1 MKKHVLVALC
11 LGASI
16 VSLAQNKNP
25 ERLDTVE
32 LDTKTPIARKNSGKT
47 VVTISEETLENN
59 SGQSV
64 ADVLNTV
71 SGIEINGARSND
83 GQNLNYYVRGGRNRQ
98 VVIMVDGVQLNDPSQ
113 IANDYDLRLI
123 PATSVEKIEILK
135 GASSVLYGS
144 GAATAVISITT
155 KKASKEPVA
164 ATISSTLSTNRPTES
179 DKNTSL
185 QSFTSHASVNG
196 TLNKFFYN
204 SSFSNRYTDGLSAI
218 AAPEGEDLFGS
229 DVFNRYDGR
238 VNLGY
243 HISENITISQFFS
256 FDKFKSGFDNF
267 DFTDAEFQS
276 VSEQLKTGGHFEWK
290 YKNGTYVFND
300 SYTWIEREIASG
312 FPSKYDSNS
321 YTFDTYLNHRFTNQ
335 LKVVVGLNGNFSSFN
350 SFSIPFGETDFN
362 QDVDEDT
369 AKFNIIDPYVNA
381 VYVSDFGLTVNAG
394 ARLNIH
400 SVYDTHL
407 VYNVNPSYAFDFANN
422 TLKVLGSYSTAY
434 ITPSLFQLY
443 DPLYGNEDLTPE
455 ENRTIEGGL
464 EFSSEEDFRVSVLY
478 FNREEENYVDFVTI
492 DPDLF
497 ISQYL
502 NIDETFTTSGV
513 EVEVYKKFGD
523 KVTFQANYTNTQAD
537 ERFALRIPE
546 HKLNASIGYSISK
559 GVFVGLDYQYVS
571 ERDDNFFNPDTFMN
585 EVVTLESYGLLNFK
599 INGQVT
605 QNLKLFAGVSNIF
618 DEEYEE
624 LYRYQTRGRNIH
636 TGFTLNL

>member
-1 MKKHVLVALC
+1 MKKHILVALC
-11 LGASI
+11 LG
-16 VSLAQNKNP
+16 VSGFTLAQNKNP
-25 ERLDTVE
+25 EKLDTVV

-47 VVTISEETLENN
+47 VVTISKETLEN
-59 SGQSV
+59 SAGQSV
-64 ADVLNTV
+64 ADLLNTV
-71 SGIEINGARSND
+71 SGIEINGGRSND

-98 VVIMVDGVQLNDPSQ
+98 VVIMVDGVQLNDASQ
-113 IANDYDLRLI
+113 IANDYDLRLV
-123 PATSVEKIEILK
+123 PASSVEKIEILK

-155 KKASKEPVA
+155 KKASKEPIA
-164 ATISSTLSTNRPTES
+164 ATITSTLSTNRPTER

-204 SSFSNRYTDGLSAI
+204 TSFSNRYTDGLSAI
-218 AAPEGEDLFGS
+218 AAPEGEDLFES

-238 VNLGY
+238 INLGY
-243 HISENITISQFFS
+243 HISEDITISQFFS
-256 FDKFKSGFDNF
+256 FDKFKAGFDNF
-267 DFTDAEFQS
+267 DFTDAEFRS
-276 VSEQLKTGGHFEWK
+276 ISEQLKTGGHFEWK

-300 SYTWIEREIASG
+300 TYTWIKREIASG
-312 FPSKYDSNS
+312 FPSKYDSDS
-321 YTFDTYLNHRFTNQ
+321 YTFDNYINHRFTSQ
-335 LKVVVGLNGNFSSFN
+335 LQVVVGLNGNFSSFN
-350 SFSIPFGETDFN
+350 SFSIPFGESNFN

-381 VYVSDFGLTVNAG
+381 VYISDFGLTLNAG

-407 VYNVNPSYAFDFANN
+407 VYNINPSYAFDFGGN

-443 DPLYGNEDLTPE
+443 DPLYGNEELTPE
-455 ENRTIEGGL
+455 EDTTMEGGL
-464 EFSSEEDFRVSVLY
+464 EFSSEENFRVSALY
-478 FNREEENYVDFVTI
+478 FNREEKNYIDFVTI

-502 NIDETFTTSGV
+502 NIDETFTTSGI

-523 KVTFQANYTNTQAD
+523 KVTVQANYTNTQAD

-546 HKLNASIGYSISK
+546 HKANASIGYKLGKSVFL
-559 GVFVGLDYQYVS
+559 GVDYQYVS
-571 ERDDNFFNPDTFMN
+571 EREDNFFNPDTFMN
-585 EVVTLESYGLLNFK
+585 EVVTLESYGILNFK

-605 QNLKLFAGVSNIF
+605 KNLKLFAGISNIL

>member
-16 VSLAQNKNP
+16 VSLAQNNNP
-25 ERLDTVE
+25 EKLDTVV

-47 VVTISEETLENN
+47 VITIDKETLEN
-59 SGQSV
+59 SPGQSV
-64 ADVLNTV
+64 AEVLNTV
-71 SGIEINGARSND
+71 SGIEINGARSYD

-98 VVIMVDGVQLNDPSQ
+98 VVIMVDGVQLNDPSH
-113 IANDYDLRLI
+113 IANDYDLRLVS
-123 PATSVEKIEILK
+123 ASSVEKIEILK

-144 GAATAVISITT
+144 GAATAVINITT
-155 KKASKEPVA
+155 KKASKEPIA
-164 ATISSTLSTNRPTES
+164 ATISSTLGTNRPTES
-179 DKNTSL
+179 DKNTKL
-185 QSFTSHASVNG
+185 QAFTSHATVNG
-196 TLNKFFYN
+196 TLNNFFYN
-204 SSFSNRYTDGLSAI
+204 ANFSNRYTDGLSAL
-218 AAPEGEDLFGS
+218 AAPKGEALFES

-238 VNLGY
+238 INLGY
-243 HISENITISQFFS
+243 HISEDITVSQFFS
-256 FDKFKSGFDNF
+256 FDKFKAGFDNF
-267 DFTDAEFQS
+267 DFTDAEFRS
-276 VSEQLKTGGHFEWK
+276 ISEQLKTGGHFEWN
-290 YKNGTYVFND
+290 YKNGTYIFND
-300 SYTWIEREIASG
+300 TYTWIEREIASG
-312 FPSKYDSNS
+312 FPSKYDSDS
-321 YTFDTYLNHRFTNQ
+321 YTFDTYINHRFTNQ
-335 LKVVVGLNGNFSSFN
+335 LQVVVGLNGNFSSFN

-381 VYVSDFGLTVNAG
+381 VYISDFGLTVNAG

-407 VYNVNPSYAFDFANN
+407 VYNVNPSYAFGLGNN

-443 DPLYGNEDLTPE
+443 DPLYGNEELIPE
-455 ENRTIEGGL
+455 ENTTIEGGL
-464 EFSSEEDFRVSVLY
+464 EFASEEGFRVSALY
-478 FNREEENYVDFVTI
+478 FNREEKNYVDFVTI

-502 NIDETFTTSGV
+502 NIDETFNTSGI
-513 EVEVYKKFGD
+513 EVEVYKKFGK
-523 KVTFQANYTNTQAD
+523 KVTVQANYTNTQAD

-546 HKLNASIGYSISK
+546 HKANASIGYK
-559 GVFVGLDYQYVS
+559 VTERVFLGLDYQYVS
-571 ERDDNFFNPDTFMN
+571 EREDTFFSQDTFMN
-585 EVVTLESYGLLNFK
+585 EDVTLESYGLLNFK

-605 QNLKLFAGVSNIF
+605 KNLKLFAGVSNIL

-624 LYRYQTRGRNIH
+624 LYQYQTRGRNIH

>member
-1 MKKHVLVALC
+1 MKKHILVALC
-11 LGASI
+11 LG
-16 VSLAQNKNP
+16 VSGFTLAQNKNP
-25 ERLDTVE
+25 EKLDTVV

-47 VVTISEETLENN
+47 VVTISKETLEN
-59 SGQSV
+59 SAGQSV
-64 ADVLNTV
+64 ADLLNTV
-71 SGIEINGARSND
+71 SGIEINGGRSND

-98 VVIMVDGVQLNDPSQ
+98 VVIMVDGVQLNDASQ
-113 IANDYDLRLI
+113 IANDYDLRLV
-123 PATSVEKIEILK
+123 PASSVEKIEILK

-155 KKASKEPVA
+155 KKASKEPIA
-164 ATISSTLSTNRPTES
+164 ATITSTLSTNRPTER

-204 SSFSNRYTDGLSAI
+204 TSFSNRYTDGLSAI
-218 AAPEGEDLFGS
+218 AAPEGEDLFES

-238 VNLGY
+238 INLGY
-243 HISENITISQFFS
+243 HISEDITISQFFS
-256 FDKFKSGFDNF
+256 FDKFKAGFDNF
-267 DFTDAEFQS
+267 DFTDAEFRS
-276 VSEQLKTGGHFEWK
+276 ISEQLKTGGHFEWK

-300 SYTWIEREIASG
+300 TYTWIKREIASG
-312 FPSKYDSNS
+312 FPSKYDSDS
-321 YTFDTYLNHRFTNQ
+321 YTFDNYINHRFTSQ
-335 LKVVVGLNGNFSSFN
+335 LQIVVGLNGNFSSFN
-350 SFSIPFGETDFN
+350 SFSIPFGESNFN

-381 VYVSDFGLTVNAG
+381 VYISDFGLTLNAG

-407 VYNVNPSYAFDFANN
+407 VYNINPSYAFDFGGN

-443 DPLYGNEDLTPE
+443 DPLYGNEELTPE
-455 ENRTIEGGL
+455 EDTTMEGGL
-464 EFSSEEDFRVSVLY
+464 EFSSEENFRVSALY
-478 FNREEENYVDFVTI
+478 FNREEKNYIDFVTI

-502 NIDETFTTSGV
+502 NIDETFTTSGI

-523 KVTFQANYTNTQAD
+523 KVTVQANYTNTQAD

-546 HKLNASIGYSISK
+546 HKANASIGYKLGKSVFL
-559 GVFVGLDYQYVS
+559 GVDYQYVS
-571 ERDDNFFNPDTFMN
+571 EREDNFFNPDTFMN
-585 EVVTLESYGLLNFK
+585 EVVTLESYGILNFK

-605 QNLKLFAGVSNIF
+605 KNLKLFAGISNIL

>member
-1 MKKHVLVALC
+1 MKKHILVALC
-11 LGASI
+11 LG
-16 VSLAQNKNP
+16 VSGFTLAQNKNP
-25 ERLDTVE
+25 EKLDTVV

-47 VVTISEETLENN
+47 VVTISKETLEN
-59 SGQSV
+59 SAGQSV
-64 ADVLNTV
+64 ADLLNTV
-71 SGIEINGARSND
+71 SGIEINGGRSND

-98 VVIMVDGVQLNDPSQ
+98 VVIMVDGVQLNDASQ
-113 IANDYDLRLI
+113 IANDYDLRLV
-123 PATSVEKIEILK
+123 PASSVEKIEILK

-155 KKASKEPVA
+155 KKASKEPIA
-164 ATISSTLSTNRPTES
+164 ATITSTLSTNRPTER

-204 SSFSNRYTDGLSAI
+204 TSFSNRYTDGLSAI
-218 AAPEGEDLFGS
+218 AAPEGEDLFES

-238 VNLGY
+238 INLGY
-243 HISENITISQFFS
+243 HISEDITISQFFS
-256 FDKFKSGFDNF
+256 FDKFKAGFDNF
-267 DFTDAEFQS
+267 DFTDAEFRS
-276 VSEQLKTGGHFEWK
+276 ISEQLKTGGHFEWK

-300 SYTWIEREIASG
+300 TYTWIKREIASG
-312 FPSKYDSNS
+312 FPSKYDSDS
-321 YTFDTYLNHRFTNQ
+321 YTFDNYINHRFTSQ
-335 LKVVVGLNGNFSSFN
+335 LQIVVGLNGNFSSFN
-350 SFSIPFGETDFN
+350 SFSIPFGESNFN

-381 VYVSDFGLTVNAG
+381 VYISDFGLTLNAG

-407 VYNVNPSYAFDFANN
+407 VYNINPSYAFDFGGN

-443 DPLYGNEDLTPE
+443 DPLYGNSALTPE
-455 ENRTIEGGL
+455 EDTTMEGGL
-464 EFSSEEDFRVSVLY
+464 EFSSEENFRVSALY
-478 FNREEENYVDFVTI
+478 FNREEKNYIDFVTI

-502 NIDETFTTSGV
+502 NIDETFTTSGI

-523 KVTFQANYTNTQAD
+523 KVTVQANYTNTQAD

-546 HKLNASIGYSISK
+546 HKANASIGYKLGKSVFL
-559 GVFVGLDYQYVS
+559 GVDYQYVS
-571 ERDDNFFNPDTFMN
+571 EREDNFFNPDTFMN
-585 EVVTLESYGLLNFK
+585 EVVTLESYGILNFK

-605 QNLKLFAGVSNIF
+605 KNLKLFAGISNIL